1 MLRMQSA
8 MPTFIFLKNR
18 QTLETIKGANP
29 AAIEAAIRK
38 HAGAPQR
45 DYVEAGSAPVDKA
58 LQGHV
63 RSLRISYSSR
73 KGQLI

>member
-1 MLRMQSA
+1 
-8 MPTFIFLKNR
+8 MPTFIFIKNR

-45 DYVEAGSAPVDKA
+45 DYVEAGATPADKA

-63 RSLRISYSSR
+63 RSFA
-73 KGQLI
+73 

>member
-1 MLRMQSA
+1 
-8 MPTFIFLKNR
+8 MPTFIFIKHR

-38 HAGAPQR
+38 HAGAPQH
-45 DYVEAGSAPVDKA
+45 DYVEAGMTPADKA

-63 RSLRISYSSR
+63 RDHIYLDIMED
-73 KGQLI
+73 